1 MGRASSRMVE
11 VLPEP
16 KQACATRRTQI
27 EARGFNSRHVHQL
40 KGHLTERGAHR
51 HRSITT
57 GTPVPPSRT
66 RPPLKRKLTS
76 PKPPQPETRKPA
88 CIDGLVRI
96 THQQDFT
103 ARTVL
108 LRQTNPRRTKLP
120 SLSLNRENRIHTGF
134 LLHSFHEEEPTEVM
148 SVSQTCIAYGS
159 LK

>member
-1 MGRASSRMVE
+1 MGSGKRLNHFQKRS
-11 VLPEP
+11 P
-16 KQACATRRTQI
+16 AT
-27 EARGFNSRHVHQL
+27 A
-40 KGHLTERGAHR
+40 
-51 HRSITT
+51 ITT

-76 PKPPQPETRKPA
+76 PKPAQPEKRKPP
-88 CIDGLVRI
+88 CLDGLVRI

-108 LRQTNPRRTKLP
+108 RHATNPPRPTLP

-148 SVSQTCIAYGS
+148 CLSPACIAMDN